1 MTQVYK
7 NHHIVFSPFL
17 TVLKEELDTDLNKLV
32 TSGGY
37 IYIASNPEYRT
48 EK

>member
-17 TVLKEELDTDLNKLV
+17 TVLKEELDADLNKL
-32 TSGGY
+32 GY